1 MGLTFIEV
9 RKELVQNCTKLST
22 EYAKYVKS
30 KAFKSI
36 NELINRE
43 LKPLEQLIIAS
54 NSLDYFEEKKTKG
67 ESIPEFRTSAAHE
80 LFVKSLD
87 DVCQIL
93 VACGKIPQALD
104 TAVTLARLDLPNWP
118 AVRPF
123 EYYLS
128 QLKERFTTLR
138 ETLSMMFRIGKSKL
152 NPSVDRW
159 TYELAGNAEFMGALE
174 ELIKIDMLCETVIG
188 SSLKRD
194 QLKFVYE
201 SAKLVYE
208 SPVKPWLFPQED
220 LDPESVEAQEEQD
233 NLQFILKSTV
243 PKLTSF
249 RTLVYMHA
257 IDATKKFDRE
267 QEELAKRQAEKEAA
281 EEKEEG
287 EAEEKK
293 AEEELDPEALAEKER
308 EEKRLQREAEDL
320 KYGRYILWEEIIPE
334 SKYDR
339 WISGAD
345 KIDGVNIH
353 VIEDMQDY
361 IITETYRTDTTKGLK
376 AYEEEK
382 ARQEREKKE
391 KIEAGNEEEK
401 TTVKVEVRL
410 NMYRPDKRIWNFFL
424 EKESPYFHEHKYRID
439 ANPFGIYE
447 DGRVEALWEDV
458 KILDEQLKTS
468 NEPHWN
474 ALINYSY
481 EIIQDDFKKEEQAA
495 LEGD

>member
-1 MGLTFIEV
+1 M
-9 RKELVQNCTKLST
+9 
-22 EYAKYVKS
+22 
-30 KAFKSI
+30 
-36 NELINRE
+36 
-43 LKPLEQLIIAS
+43 
-54 NSLDYFEEKKTKG
+54 
-67 ESIPEFRTSAAHE
+67 
-80 LFVKSLD
+80 
-87 DVCQIL
+87 
-93 VACGKIPQALD
+93 
-104 TAVTLARLDLPNWP
+104 
-118 AVRPF
+118 
-123 EYYLS
+123 
-128 QLKERFTTLR
+128 
-138 ETLSMMFRIGKSKL
+138 
-152 NPSVDRW
+152 
-159 TYELAGNAEFMGALE
+159 YELSGNADFMSALE
-174 ELIKIDMLCETVIG
+174 ELIKTDILCETVIG

-220 LDPESVEAQEEQD
+220 IDPESVEAQEEQD
-233 NLQFILKSTV
+233 NLQFILKSTI
-243 PKLTSF
+243 PRLTSF
-249 RTLVYMHA
+249 RTLVYMHG
-257 IDATKKFDRE
+257 IDMMKKFDRE
-267 QEELAKRQAEKEAA
+267 QEELAKKQAEKEGT
-281 EEKEEG
+281 EEKEED

-293 AEEELDPEALAEKER
+293 VEEELDPEALAEKQK

-320 KYGRYILWEEIIPE
+320 KYGRYVLWEEIIPE

-339 WISGAD
+339 WISGAE
-345 KIDGVNIH
+345 KIDGMNIH

-361 IITETYRTDTTKGLK
+361 IITETYRTDMTKGLK

-391 KIEAGNEEEK
+391 KIEAGSEEEK
-401 TTVKVEVRL
+401 TVTKVEVRL

-474 ALINYSY
+474 CLLYTSPSPR
-481 EIIQDDFKKEEQAA
+481 D
-495 LEGD
+495 